1 MAFPRGE
8 SGQAANMRAH
18 DWSASPLGDPSIWP
32 EALRSVVELLLGSK
46 FPMFVAWGE
55 ELGLLYNDAYVEI
68 LGGKHPAALG
78 APFKQVWAE
87 IWLDIEPSVK
97 AALAGEA
104 TFHENLPLV
113 MNRSG
118 SDELTYFTFSYSP
131 VRDEKGDIA
140 GMFCTCAE
148 TTNQVLATKQ
158 AEVVQERQRQM
169 LLQMPGFIGMMSGPE
184 LIYTYV
190 NQAYVEI
197 SARTNFLG
205 RRFRDVF
212 ADISGQGYFELFEQ
226 VFHSGQGVVTRG
238 MELRL
243 HGRDES
249 QFVDFVLEPIRDDQD
264 CVTGVF
270 VGGYETTEIYR
281 GNHAL
286 RKSEARLELATKAAA
301 LGIWDW
307 EIATGQMTYSPLAK
321 AICGFP
327 ADLNVTYE
335 DAKRVTHPDDYT
347 RTSVMAHRALDP
359 AIREVQPYEY
369 RILRPD
375 GSIRWVIANG
385 EAVFDE
391 VDGVVQATRYVG
403 TIRDVTERKQAEQ
416 ALHEQAAISAQLA
429 EGVIVANCKG
439 KLTFVNDA
447 AARLHGVA
455 ELGVEPERYS
465 DTYHL
470 FTEDNRPYP
479 PMDLPLSRALRG
491 ETIEDARW
499 RIKRPDGTSV
509 LAIGSARPVRDGS
522 GAQVGAVLTVRDD
535 TAREAA
541 ERELRENEARLRALT
556 DNLPGGMVY
565 QISTGKDGSARKFLF
580 VSASH
585 ERLTGIP
592 AEDVLQDP
600 TIPYKLIHPDDQP
613 RLVLAEVEAIRE
625 RKPFDVQVR
634 FRRTDGAERWCRILS
649 ACREQ
654 PDGSLLWEGL
664 QIDVTEQVE
673 AEKAIRDLNATLEE
687 RVAQRTSER
696 NLLAT
701 LIEATDVM
709 VMACDLQ
716 YNILAV
722 NRANAA
728 EFERVYGTRP
738 KAGDHLLDL
747 LADQPEHQEEVR
759 AGWTRPLS
767 GQEITVI
774 EEFGDPGRDRPYY
787 AITFRNLLNGQGERI
802 GAYQF
807 VTDVTERLKA
817 EAELIE
823 TQEALRQSQKMEAM
837 GQLTGGVA
845 HDFNNLLTPIVGSL
859 DMLMRRGLGSEREQR
874 LISGAMQS
882 AERAKTLVQRLLAF
896 ARRQPLQP
904 TAVDVRILVSGLA
917 GLLESTLG
925 PKIDVHLRIAD
936 NLPPARADANQ
947 LEMAVLNLAV
957 NARDAMPDGGVLTIS
972 ATHERV
978 FSSQKEKLKKG
989 EYLRL
994 SVSDTG
1000 VGMDEGTVARAIEP
1014 FFSTKGIGKGTGL
1027 GLSMVHGLA
1036 AQLGGKLS
1044 LQSTP
1049 GSGTSVELWLP
1060 VSSGTAAQPLSGTSG
1075 GPSTLG
1081 QMRVLLVD
1089 DEELVRLSTAAMLVD
1104 LGYEVLEASSGEEAL
1119 VLLQETTPD
1128 LLLTDH
1134 LMPGMSGVELANAAR
1149 ERIPSLPTLIISGY
1163 AELEGLAPELARL
1176 TKPFRNS
1183 ELAECLSSLARERG

>member
-1 MAFPRGE
+1 
-8 SGQAANMRAH
+8 
-18 DWSASPLGDPSIWP
+18 
-32 EALRSVVELLLGSK
+32 
-46 FPMFVAWGE
+46 MFVAWGE
-55 ELGLLYNDAYVEI
+55 DLQLIYNDAYAQI
-68 LGGKHPAALG
+68 LGAKHPSALG
-78 APFKQVWAE
+78 APFRQVWAE
-87 IWLDIEPSVK
+87 IWPDIEPAVQ

-104 TFHENLPLV
+104 TFHEDLPLLLA
-113 MNRSG
+113 RTG
-118 SDELTYFTFSYSP
+118 SDELSYFTFSYSP
-131 VRDEKGDIA
+131 VHDEKGAVA
-140 GMFCTCAE
+140 GMFCTCVE
-148 TTNQVLATKQ
+148 TTKQVLATKQ

-169 LLQMPGFIGMMSGPE
+169 LLQMPGFIAMMSGPE

-197 SARTNFLG
+197 SERTDFIG

-212 ADISGQGYFELFEQ
+212 ADIEGQGFFDLFEQ
-226 VFHSGQGVVTRG
+226 VFRTGRGVVTRG

-243 HGRDES
+243 HGRNEP
-249 QFVDFVLEPIRDDQD
+249 QFVDFVLEPIRDDQG

-281 GNHAL
+281 GHQAL
-286 RKSEARLELATKAAA
+286 RESEARLELATKAAA

-307 EIATGQMTYSPLAK
+307 EIATGRMTYSPLAK
-321 AICGFP
+321 AICGFSP
-327 ADLNVTYE
+327 DLEVTYE
-335 DAKRVTHPDDYT
+335 DAKRVTHPEDYP
-347 RTSVMAHRALDP
+347 RTSAMAKRALDP

-385 EAVFDE
+385 QAVFAE
-391 VDGVVQATRYVG
+391 VDGIVQATRYVG
-403 TIRDVTERKQAEQ
+403 TIRDVTERKEAEQ

-429 EGVIVANCKG
+429 EGVIVANTAG

-470 FTEDNRPYP
+470 FTEDHRPYP
-479 PMDLPLSRALRG
+479 PEDLPLTRALRG

-499 RIKRPDGTSV
+499 RIERPDGTSV

-585 ERLTGIP
+585 ERLTGVP
-592 AEDVLQDP
+592 AEAVLEDP
-600 TIPYKLIHPDDQP
+600 TIPYRLIHPDDQP
-613 RLVLAEVEAIRE
+613 LLVQAEIEAIRD

-634 FRRTDGAERWCRILS
+634 FQRADGEERWCRILS

-654 PDGSLLWEGL
+654 PDGSLFWEGL
-664 QIDVTEQVE
+664 QIDVTDQVE
-673 AEKAIRDLNATLEE
+673 AERVIRDLNATLEE

-701 LIEATDVM
+701 LVEATDVM

-722 NRANAA
+722 NKANAD
-728 EFERVYGTRP
+728 EFERVYGKRP
-738 KAGDHLLDL
+738 KAGDNLLIL

-759 AGWTRPLS
+759 AGWARPFS
-767 GQEITVI
+767 GQEITVV
-774 EEFGDPGRDRPYY
+774 EEYGDPGRDRPYY
-787 AITFRNLLNGQGERI
+787 AISFRNLFNDKGERI

-807 VTDVTERLKA
+807 VTDVTERLRA
-817 EAELIE
+817 EAELVE

-859 DMLMRRGLGSEREQR
+859 DMLMRRGLGTEREQR

-904 TAVDVRILVSGLA
+904 TAVDVRVLVSGLA

-925 PKIDVHLRIAD
+925 PKINLHLSIAED
-936 NLPPARADANQ
+936 LPPARADANQ

-957 NARDAMPDGGVLTIS
+957 NARDAMPDGGVLSIS
-972 ATHERV
+972 AKLERV
-978 FSSQKEKLKKG
+978 FSSQREKLEKG
-989 EYLRL
+989 DYLRL
-994 SVSDTG
+994 SVTDTG
-1000 VGMDEGTVARAIEP
+1000 VGMDESTATRAVEP

-1044 LQSTP
+1044 LQSET
-1049 GSGTSVELWLP
+1049 GRGTCVELWLP
-1060 VSSGTAAQPLSGTSG
+1060 VSSDIAAQPGTKQINEASV
-1075 GPSTLG
+1075 TG
-1081 QMRVLLVD
+1081 QVRVLLVD
-1089 DEELVRLSTAAMLVD
+1089 DDDLVRLSTAAMLAD
-1104 LGYEVLEASSGEEAL
+1104 LGYDVVEAGSAEEAL
-1119 VLLQETTPD
+1119 NLLAESPPD

-1134 LMPGMSGVELANAAR
+1134 LMPGLSGVELAKAAR
-1149 ERIPSLPTLIISGY
+1149 ARIPSLPTLIISGF
-1163 AELEGLAPELARL
+1163 AELEDLAPELPRL

-1183 ELAECLSSLARERG
+1183 ELAECLASLTSSSG

>member
-1 MAFPRGE
+1 
-8 SGQAANMRAH
+8 
-18 DWSASPLGDPSIWP
+18 
-32 EALRSVVELLLGSK
+32 
-46 FPMFVAWGE
+46 MFVAWGE
-55 ELGLLYNDAYVEI
+55 GLGLLYNDAYAEI
-68 LGGKHPAALG
+68 LGAKHPAALG
-78 APFKQVWAE
+78 APFRQVWAE
-87 IWLDIEPSVK
+87 IWPDVEPSVR
-97 AALAGEA
+97 AALAGES
-104 TFHENLPLV
+104 TFHEDLPLV
-113 MNRSG
+113 MNRTG

-131 VRDEKGDIA
+131 LRNDLGDIA
-140 GMFCTCAE
+140 GMICTCAE
-148 TTNQVLATKQ
+148 TTKQVL
-158 AEVVQERQRQM
+158 
-169 LLQMPGFIGMMSGPE
+169 G
-184 LIYTYV
+184 
-190 NQAYVEI
+190 NQA
-197 SARTNFLG
+197 
-205 RRFRDVF
+205 
-212 ADISGQGYFELFEQ
+212 
-226 VFHSGQGVVTRG
+226 
-238 MELRL
+238 LR
-243 HGRDES
+243 E
-249 QFVDFVLEPIRDDQD
+249 
-264 CVTGVF
+264 
-270 VGGYETTEIYR
+270 
-281 GNHAL
+281 
-286 RKSEARLELATKAAA
+286 SEARLELATKAAA

-307 EIATGQMTYSPLAK
+307 EISTGRMTYSPLAK
-321 AICGFP
+321 AICGFAP
-327 ADLNVTYE
+327 DLSVTYE
-335 DAKRVTHPDDYT
+335 DAKRVTHPDDYP
-347 RTSVMAHRALDP
+347 RTSAMAQRALDP
-359 AIREVQPYEY
+359 TIREAQPYEY

-375 GSIRWVIANG
+375 GSVRWVIANG
-385 EAVFDE
+385 EAVFAE

-429 EGVIVANCKG
+429 EGVIVANSEG
-439 KLTFVNDA
+439 KLTYVNDA

-479 PMDLPLSRALRG
+479 PLELPLSRALQG

-509 LAIGSARPVRDGS
+509 LAIGSARPIRDGS

-585 ERLTGIP
+585 ERLTGVP
-592 AEDVLQDP
+592 AEAVLQDP
-600 TIPYKLIHPDDQP
+600 TIPYQLIHPDDRP
-613 RLVLAEVEAIRE
+613 RLVQAESEAIRE

-634 FRRTDGAERWCRILS
+634 FHRADGIERWCRILS

-664 QIDVTEQVE
+664 QIDVTDQVE
-673 AEKAIRDLNATLEE
+673 AERAIRDLNATLED

-701 LIEATDVM
+701 LVEATDVM

-716 YNILAV
+716 HNILAV
-722 NRANAA
+722 NKANAD

-738 KAGDHLLDL
+738 KAGDNLLDL

-767 GQEITVI
+767 GQEITVV
-774 EEFGDPGRDRPYY
+774 EDYGNPGRDRPYY
-787 AITFRNLLNGQGERI
+787 AITFRNLLNDAGERI

-904 TAVDVRILVSGLA
+904 TTVDVRVLVSGLA
-917 GLLESTLG
+917 ELLESTLG
-925 PKIDVHLRIAD
+925 PKIDIHLSIAE

-947 LEMAVLNLAV
+947 LEMAILNLAV
-957 NARDAMPDGGVLTIS
+957 NARDAMPSGGVLTIS
-972 ATHERV
+972 AQHERV

-994 SVSDTG
+994 SVADTG
-1000 VGMDEGTVARAIEP
+1000 IGMDESTSARAVEP
-1014 FFSTKGIGKGTGL
+1014 FFSTKGIGRGTGL

-1060 VSSGTAAQPLSGTSG
+1060 VSSGTITQPAADTTND
-1075 GPSTLG
+1075 PSAEG
-1081 QMRVLLVD
+1081 RMRVLLVD

-1104 LGYEVLEASSGEEAL
+1104 LGYEVVEASSGEEAL
-1119 VLLQETTPD
+1119 RMLQETTPD

-1149 ERIPSLPTLIISGY
+1149 TSIPALPTLIISGY
-1163 AELEGLAPELARL
+1163 AELEGLAPELPRL

-1183 ELAECLSSLARERG
+1183 ELAECLAHLTRKQI

>member
-1 MAFPRGE
+1 
-8 SGQAANMRAH
+8 
-18 DWSASPLGDPSIWP
+18 
-32 EALRSVVELLLGSK
+32 
-46 FPMFVAWGE
+46 MFVAWGE
-55 ELGLLYNDAYVEI
+55 DLGLLYNDAYVEI

-87 IWLDIEPSVK
+87 IWADIEPSVK
-97 AALAGEA
+97 SALAGEA

-113 MNRSG
+113 MNRTG

-131 VRDEKGDIA
+131 VRDERSDIA

-148 TTNQVLATKQ
+148 TTKQVLG
-158 AEVVQERQRQM
+158 
-169 LLQMPGFIGMMSGPE
+169 L
-184 LIYTYV
+184 
-190 NQAYVEI
+190 
-197 SARTNFLG
+197 
-205 RRFRDVF
+205 D
-212 ADISGQGYFELFEQ
+212 
-226 VFHSGQGVVTRG
+226 
-238 MELRL
+238 
-243 HGRDES
+243 
-249 QFVDFVLEPIRDDQD
+249 
-264 CVTGVF
+264 
-270 VGGYETTEIYR
+270 
-281 GNHAL
+281 AL
-286 RKSEARLELATKAAA
+286 RESEARLELATKAAS

-307 EIATGQMTYSPLAK
+307 EIATGRMTYSPVAK

-327 ADLNVTYE
+327 PDMEVTYE
-335 DAKRVTHPDDYT
+335 NAKRVTHPEDYP
-347 RTSVMAHRALDP
+347 RTSAMAQRALDP

-369 RILRPD
+369 RILLPD
-375 GSIRWVIANG
+375 GSVRWVIANG
-385 EAVFDE
+385 EAVFAE
-391 VDGVVQATRYVG
+391 VDGTVQATRYVG
-403 TIRDVTERKQAEQ
+403 TLRDVTERKQAEQ

-429 EGVIVANCKG
+429 EGVIVANCEG

-465 DTYHL
+465 ETFHL

-479 PMDLPLSRALRG
+479 PLDLPLSRALRG
-491 ETIEDARW
+491 EIVEDARW
-499 RIKRPDGTSV
+499 RIVRPDGTSV
-509 LAIGSARPVRDGS
+509 LALGSARPVRDGS

-541 ERELRENEARLRALT
+541 EREIRENEARLRALT

-585 ERLTGIP
+585 ERLTGVP
-592 AEDVLQDP
+592 AEAVLKDP
-600 TIPYKLIHPDDQP
+600 SIPYQLIHPDDRA
-613 RLVLAEVEAIRE
+613 RLVQAEIEAIRDG
-625 RKPFDVQVR
+625 RPFDVQVR
-634 FRRTDGAERWCRILS
+634 FHRADGAERWCRILS
-649 ACREQ
+649 ASREQ

-664 QIDVTEQVE
+664 QIDITEQVE

-701 LIEATDVM
+701 LVEATDVM

-722 NRANAA
+722 NRANAE
-728 EFERVYGTRP
+728 EFERVYGLQP
-738 KAGDHLLDL
+738 EAGDNLLDL

-759 AGWTRPLS
+759 AGWIRPLS
-767 GQEITVI
+767 GQEMTVI
-774 EEFGDPGRDRPYY
+774 EEYGDPGRDRPYY
-787 AITFRNLLNGQGERI
+787 AITFRNLLNDQGERI

-817 EAELIE
+817 EAELME

-859 DMLMRRGLGSEREQR
+859 DMLMRRGLGTEREQR
-874 LISGAMQS
+874 LISGAMES
-882 AERAKTLVQRLLAF
+882 AERAKILVQRLLAF

-904 TAVDVRILVSGLA
+904 TSVDIRVLVSGLA

-925 PKIDVHLRIAD
+925 PKIDVRLSIAD
-936 NLPPARADANQ
+936 DLPLARADANQ

-957 NARDAMPDGGVLTIS
+957 NARDAMPDGGELTIS
-972 ATHERV
+972 ASHERV
-978 FSSQKEKLKKG
+978 FSSQKEKLKRG

-994 SVSDTG
+994 SVADTG
-1000 VGMDEGTVARAIEP
+1000 VGMDESTAARAIEP

-1044 LQSTP
+1044 LQSAP

-1060 VSSGTAAQPLSGTSG
+1060 ISSGTAADPLPATFGEPVAAG
-1075 GPSTLG
+1075 RV
-1081 QMRVLLVD
+1081 RVLLVD
-1089 DEELVRLSTAAMLVD
+1089 DEELVRLSTAAMLAD
-1104 LGYEVLEASSGEEAL
+1104 LGYEVVEASSGEEAL
-1119 VLLQETTPD
+1119 RLLKETTPD

-1134 LMPGMSGVELANAAR
+1134 LMPGMSGVELAAAAR
-1149 ERIPSLPTLIISGY
+1149 AHIPSLPMLIISGY
-1163 AELEGLAPELARL
+1163 AELEGLAPELPRL
-1176 TKPFRNS
+1176 TKPFRNC
-1183 ELAECLSSLARERG
+1183 ELADSLAALTRKRD